1 MVDPNLV
8 PKVRLS
14 DGALVPAV
22 GIGTFASD
30 NYTAEVVAEAVRGAI
45 RSGYRFIDRNRMRVL

>member
-30 NYTAEVVAEAVRGAI
+30 NYTADVVAAVSYTHLTMQTI
-45 RSGYRFIDRNRMRVL
+45 